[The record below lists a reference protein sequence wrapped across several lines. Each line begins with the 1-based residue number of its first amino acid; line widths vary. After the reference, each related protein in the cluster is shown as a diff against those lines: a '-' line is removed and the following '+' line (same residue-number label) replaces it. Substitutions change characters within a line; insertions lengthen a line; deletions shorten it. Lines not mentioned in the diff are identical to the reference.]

1 MTFDF
6 TGIFEIVLS
15 IIAVVVSCF
24 IVPILKEKLSAEKL
38 ERLVKWVK
46 IAVEAAE
53 QLYGSGAGQQK
64 KEYVVNFLLEKG
76 IVFDANKVA
85 TIIES
90 AVYQLPKWLETQFD
104 NKDNDTTEPD
114 EEEGE
119 AVEEE
124 TVSDTAEAVG

>member
-24 IVPILKEKLSAEKL
+24 IVPLLKEKLDAEKL

-90 AVYQLPKWLETQFD
+90 AVYQLPKWLETQFKTED
-104 NKDNDTTEPD
+104 EDDT
-114 EEEGE
+114 EEGDT
-119 AVEEE
+119 VEEE

>member
-90 AVYQLPKWLETQFD
+90 AVYQLPKWLETQFKTED
-104 NKDNDTTEPD
+104 EDDT
-114 EEEGE
+114 EEGDTG
-119 AVEEE
+119 EEE

>member
-90 AVYQLPKWLETQFD
+90 AVYQLPKWLETKFKTED
-104 NKDNDTTEPD
+104 EDDT
-114 EEEGE
+114 EEGDT
-119 AVEEE
+119 VEED

>member
-6 TGIFEIVLS
+6 TGLFEIVLS
-15 IIAVVVSCF
+15 ILATIASCF
-24 IVPILKEKLSAEKL
+24 IIPLIKEKLDAEKL

-76 IVFDANKVA
+76 IVFDAEKVSN
-85 TIIES
+85 IIES
-90 AVYQLPKWLETQFD
+90 AVYQLPKWLETQFELD
-104 NKDNDTTEPD
+104 D
-114 EEEGE
+114 EEEGTFTE
-119 AVEEE
+119 GEVE
-124 TVSDTAEAVG
+124 

>member
-15 IIAVVVSCF
+15 ILATIASCF
-24 IVPILKEKLSAEKL
+24 IIPWIKEKLDAEKL
-38 ERLVKWVK
+38 ERLVKWVR

-53 QLYGSGAGQQK
+53 QIYGSGTGQQK
-64 KEYVVNFLLEKG
+64 KEYVINFLLEKG

-90 AVYQLPKWLETQFD
+90 AVYQLPKWLETQF
-104 NKDNDTTEPD
+104 KTDT
-114 EEEGE
+114 EEGDT
-119 AVEEE
+119 VEED
-124 TVSDTAEAVG
+124 TLNDDTAETVG

>member
-90 AVYQLPKWLETQFD
+90 AVYQLPKWLETQFKTED
-104 NKDNDTTEPD
+104 EDDT
-114 EEEGE
+114 EEGE
-119 AVEEE
+119 TVEEE

>member
-6 TGIFEIVLS
+6 TGIFEIVISVLS
-15 IIAVVVSCF
+15 VIASCF
-24 IVPILKEKLSAEKL
+24 IIPWLKEKLSAEKL

-76 IVFDANKVA
+76 IVFDADKMSA
-85 TIIES
+85 IIES
-90 AVYQLPKWLETQFD
+90 AVYQLPKWLETQFEL
-104 NKDNDTTEPD
+104 NDD
-114 EEEGE
+114 E
-119 AVEEE
+119 AVTFPESEVE
-124 TVSDTAEAVG
+124 

>member
-24 IVPILKEKLSAEKL
+24 IVPILKEKLSAEKI

-90 AVYQLPKWLETQFD
+90 AVYQLPKWLETQFKTED
-104 NKDNDTTEPD
+104 EDDT
-114 EEEGE
+114 EEGDT
-119 AVEEE
+119 VEED
-124 TVSDTAEAVG
+124 TVSDTAETVG